1 LKDKFHDARTRIP
14 DLDLDA
20 TGLERTSIPE
30 GQRRKGASRDALV
43 GLVKRE
49 QERRVGRLALGKLSP
64 ELMSKYVFGMTGAKS
79 SQVIL
84 EPSLGLDFGVVRLDS
99 GGRPAKGRSAP
110 RRYLIVSS
118 DPITGVSERA
128 GWYAVNVS
136 ANDIATSG
144 NRPQFM
150 QSVVLLP
157 AHASEKEVRLLI
169 ADMHE
174 TAGDLGI
181 AIVGGHTEVSPGLD
195 RPLVV
200 TTAFALADSFVT
212 TAGAKNGDI
221 LMMTKTAGVEGTA
234 IIGTDPRFGKGLK
247 REVVAA
253 ARGYFEKL
261 SVVEEAVAAFG
272 TGKVHAMHDCTEGGV
287 LGAVYEMSYASNL
300 GFELQE
306 ERIPLARET
315 TYVCSRLGLDPLRLI
330 SSGTLLLAVKKGA
343 EDEVSE
349 AVRSAGSR
357 VTAVGRFRRGERVL
371 VRADGKREIIGSP
384 PTDELWKLV
393 DAKGM

>member
-1 LKDKFHDARTRIP
+1 
-14 DLDLDA
+14 
-20 TGLERTSIPE
+20 
-30 GQRRKGASRDALV
+30 V

-49 QERRVGRLALGKLSP
+49 QERREGRLALGKLSP

-84 EPSLGLDFGVVRLDS
+84 EPSLGLDFGVVRLDP
-99 GGRPAKGRSAP
+99 GGRPAEGRLAP
-110 RRYLIVSS
+110 GRYLIVSS

-157 AHASEKEVRLLI
+157 ARASEKEVRLLI

-174 TAGDLGI
+174 TASDLGI

-212 TAGAKNGDI
+212 TAGAKDGDI

-234 IIGTDPRFGKGLK
+234 IIGTDPRFGKGLE
-247 REVVAA
+247 REVIAA

-261 SVVEEAVAAFG
+261 SVVEEAVAAYK
-272 TGKVHAMHDCTEGGV
+272 TGLVHAMHDCTEGGV
-287 LGAVYEMSYASNL
+287 LGAIFEMATAS
-300 GFELQE
+300 G
-306 ERIPLARET
+306 
-315 TYVCSRLGLDPLRLI
+315 LGLRVEEDEIPVSEVTASMCSALGIDPLKLI
-330 SSGTLLLAVKKGA
+330 SSGTLIVAVEKGG
-343 EDEVSE
+343 EEEVRD
-349 AVRSAGSR
+349 AVASVGSTISPIGRLNKGKVTIAGSR
-357 VTAVGRFRRGERVL
+357 GTHEGDRARVL
-371 VRADGKREIIGSP
+371 TGP
-384 PTDELWKLV
+384 PTDEIWRLH
-393 DAKGM
+393 GRSYR